1 MPERY
6 GFLRKGT
13 YLLPPRKTQEF
24 AGILGEVVSARLGK
38 NTRNKHNTRKMQLF
52 KKKHVLTTS
61 PQKAG
66 ICRNFGGGGKCT
78 SRQKYT

>member
-38 NTRNKHNTRKMQLF
+38 NIRNKHNTRKMRL
-52 KKKHVLTTS
+52 
-61 PQKAG
+61 
-66 ICRNFGGGGKCT
+66 
-78 SRQKYT
+78 